1 MVKTYNVGDL
11 RKLVTESSE
20 FKPKIGDG
28 VESENKKNNGK
39 AYKDAKTRAND
50 YDGGLKADE
59 KKPKYV
65 KSDGNKTT
73 LDYNPENVSKEWK
86 DRVHAQAKGYTST
99 AEMNNG
105 LAKEG
110 DFSHNDDIYNGIKD
124 CGKEMHQNEKDF
136 KKTGLR
142 ASKLPEKTFDKEEMY
157 ESKEGFDM
165 RNLIDKFRA
174 KSLAPASV
182 IKEEKTIKTAYF
194 KKTKFLNEEHVL
206 SRVPDEFKNDGQQFK
221 MKDKTGNT
229 YLVEWN
235 DKGSKILAHSNPKAV
250 NEEFDKIK
258 YLTSYSVNDTKTGF
272 SDRLNENDE
281 SFKAMLDKARKIIK

>member
-136 KKTGLR
+136 KKPDFVQANSQKRL
-142 ASKLPEKTFDKEEMY
+142 L
-157 ESKEGFDM
+157 
-165 RNLIDKFRA
+165 
-174 KSLAPASV
+174 
-182 IKEEKTIKTAYF
+182 
-194 KKTKFLNEEHVL
+194 TK
-206 SRVPDEFKNDGQQFK
+206 RKC
-221 MKDKTGNT
+221 M
-229 YLVEWN
+229 
-235 DKGSKILAHSNPKAV
+235 
-250 NEEFDKIK
+250 
-258 YLTSYSVNDTKTGF
+258 
-272 SDRLNENDE
+272 
-281 SFKAMLDKARKIIK
+281 KARKVLT